1 MKEKLFALFLVLFI
15 AYPLCAQ
22 TDKTGSFTIKGQVLD
37 SLTNE
42 SVPYVTLR
50 IALANAPQKPIK
62 LLACDIDGKFQTPL
76 NTAGKYVISMQSIG
90 KIAAE
95 KTFTL
100 SDKQKNLDLGKL
112 FMQDDNQ
119 RLGEV
124 TVTAQKPLVKAEIDK
139 ITYSLE
145 DDPEAQTN
153 NTLDMLRKVPMVTVD
168 GDDKIQL
175 KGSTNF
181 KIYMNG
187 KPSNLLSNNPSEV
200 LKSMPANSVKNI
212 EVITDP
218 GAKYDAEGIGGII
231 NIITTKNALQ
241 GYTGSVRA
249 NATSLGRFGGGG
261 YLSLKAGKFGL
272 TANYNYNRE
281 NTPWNEASSMRE
293 DLKNKDEHFL
303 NQTGRSKS
311 NGPFQFGNLEGSY
324 EIDSLNLLTIG
335 ASLFRGSMKN
345 TSEYGV
351 EMLDAR
357 RNPVYSYNRY
367 TESTETFGSTDL
379 NVDYQHS
386 THKKDE
392 LLTASYRFSHSPN
405 DSKDYTELTDIKNY
419 FPKPGYP
426 QNNINDASTSEHTG
440 QFDYTTPT
448 WKDQTLEA
456 GVKYI
461 FRQSRSNT
469 DRSAFDNTSQ
479 SWTDI
484 TSKDSRFRHSQHVYS
499 AYLGYAVKFA
509 KFGVKAGVRAEGTS
523 LKVKYELAPSMNFGT
538 DYFDL
543 VPNATV
549 SYQINMAQQLRL
561 GYNLRIQR
569 PGIWYLNPYVND
581 SDPQNISYGNP
592 NLDSEKSNNINLNYS
607 MFAQK
612 FSINASATYTF
623 VNNSIE
629 RYTFIDPQNPG
640 IFQTTYGNIGKKQT
654 TGIFVYGNWNPVP
667 LFRIYLNGGIDY
679 TDLKSEMNNM
689 ANSGFSGRIYAGT
702 QFNFPLDFRLNL
714 NGGYFSPW
722 IQLQGKRSPFYF
734 TSISVNKDFLKK
746 KLSVSLSFNNPFW
759 KNMKMENTTSDD
771 TFYKQDINY
780 RTMRMLYV
788 SVSYRFGNLKDAI
801 KKVKRGINNDDV
813 KASGG
818 GSGEQ
823 QQM

>member
-1 MKEKLFALFLVLFI
+1 MKEKLFALLCVLFF
-15 AYPLCAQ
+15 ALPLCAQ

-42 SVPYVTLR
+42 SVPYATLR
-50 IALANAPQKPIK
+50 IALASAPQKPIK
-62 LLACDIDGKFQTPL
+62 LLACDIDGKFQAPL
-76 NTAGKYVISMQSIG
+76 NSAGQYIVSMQSIG
-90 KIAAE
+90 MAPAE
-95 KTFTL
+95 KSFTL
-100 SDKQKNLDLGKL
+100 TDTQKSLDLGKL
-112 FMQDDNQ
+112 FMQQDNQ

-124 TVTAQKPLVKAEIDK
+124 TVTAQKPLIKAEIDK

-175 KGSTNF
+175 KGSANF

-200 LKSMPANSVKNI
+200 LKSMPANTVKNI

-241 GYTGSVRA
+241 GYTGTIRM
-249 NATSLGRFGGGG
+249 NATSLGRVGGGG
-261 YLSLKAGKFGL
+261 YVSLKVGKFGL
-272 TANYNYNRE
+272 TANYNYNR
-281 NTPWNEASSMRE
+281 NNSPWNDASSMRE
-293 DLKNKDEHFL
+293 ELDNKEEHYL
-303 NQTGRSKS
+303 NQTGRSKYR
-311 NGPFQFGNLEGSY
+311 GPFQYGNLEGSY
-324 EIDSLNLLTIG
+324 EIDSLNLITVG

-345 TSEYGV
+345 TSEYAV
-351 EMLDAR
+351 EMLDILN
-357 RNPVYSYNRY
+357 NPVYKYNRN
-367 TESTETFGSTDL
+367 TTSTATFGSTDV
-379 NVDYQHS
+379 NVDYQRS

-392 LLTASYRFSHSPN
+392 MLTASYRFSLSP
-405 DSKDYTELTDIKNY
+405 DGSEDYTELTDIRNY
-419 FPKPGYP
+419 IPDLAYP
-426 QNNINDASTSEHTG
+426 QNNINDASTAEHTG

-469 DRSAFDNTSQ
+469 ERSAFNDATQ
-479 SWTDI
+479 DWIDV
-484 TSKDSRFRHSQHVYS
+484 TSKDGRFRHSQHIYS
-499 AYLGYAVKFA
+499 AYLGYAVKFD
-509 KFGVKAGVRAEGTS
+509 KFGVKAGVRGEGTS
-523 LKVKYELAPSMNFGT
+523 LNVKYELAPDMNFNT

-549 SYQINMAQQLRL
+549 SYQLTMAQQLRL

-569 PGIWYLNPYVND
+569 PGIWYLNPYIND
-581 SDPQNISYGNP
+581 SDPQNISFGNP

-629 RYTFIDPQNPG
+629 RYTFIDPLNPG
-640 IFQTTYGNIGKKQT
+640 IFQTTYGNVGKKQT
-654 TGIFVYGNWNPVP
+654 TGVFVYGNWNPVP
-667 LFRIYLNGGIDY
+667 LFRIYLNGGLDY
-679 TDLKSEMNNM
+679 TDLKSEKTNM

-702 QFNFPLDFRLNL
+702 QFNLPLDFRIDL

-722 IQLQGKRSPFYF
+722 IQLQGKGSPFYF
-734 TSISVNKDFLKK
+734 AGVGVNKDFLKK
-746 KLSVSLSFNNPFW
+746 KLTVSLSFQNPFW
-759 KNMKMENTTSDD
+759 KNMKMENTTSSD
-771 TFYKQDINY
+771 TFYKSDVNY

-801 KKVKRGINNDDV
+801 KKVKRGINNDDM

-823 QQM
+823 QM

>member
-1 MKEKLFALFLVLFI
+1 MKEKLFALLCVLFF
-15 AYPLCAQ
+15 ALPLCAQ

-42 SVPYVTLR
+42 SVPYATLR
-50 IALANAPQKPIK
+50 IALASAPQKPIK
-62 LLACDIDGKFQTPL
+62 LLACDIDGKFQAPL
-76 NTAGKYVISMQSIG
+76 NSAGQYIVSMQSIG
-90 KIAAE
+90 MAPAE
-95 KTFTL
+95 KSFTL
-100 SDKQKNLDLGKL
+100 TDTQKSLDLGKL
-112 FMQDDNQ
+112 FMQQDNQ

-124 TVTAQKPLVKAEIDK
+124 TVTAQKPLIKAEIDK

-200 LKSMPANSVKNI
+200 LKSMPANTVKNI

-231 NIITTKNALQ
+231 NITTTKNALQ
-241 GYTGSVRA
+241 GYTGTVRM
-249 NATSLGRFGGGG
+249 NATSLGRVGGGG
-261 YLSLKAGKFGL
+261 YVSLKVGKFGL
-272 TANYNYNRE
+272 TANYNYNR
-281 NTPWNEASSMRE
+281 NNSPWNDASSVRE
-293 DLKNKDEHFL
+293 ELDNKEEHYL
-303 NQTGRSKS
+303 NQTGRSKYR
-311 NGPFQFGNLEGSY
+311 GPFQYGNLEGSY
-324 EIDSLNLLTIG
+324 EIDSLNLITVG

-345 TSEYGV
+345 TSEYAV
-351 EMLDAR
+351 EMLDILN
-357 RNPVYSYNRY
+357 NPVYKYNRN
-367 TESTETFGSTDL
+367 TTSTATFGSTDV
-379 NVDYQHS
+379 NVDYQRS

-392 LLTASYRFSHSPN
+392 MLTASYRFSLSP
-405 DSKDYTELTDIKNY
+405 DGSEDYTELTDIRNY
-419 FPKPGYP
+419 IPDLGYP
-426 QNNINDASTSEHTG
+426 QNNINDASTAEHTG

-448 WKDQTLEA
+448 WKDQTLET

-469 DRSAFDNTSQ
+469 ERSAFNDATQ
-479 SWTDI
+479 DWIDV
-484 TSKDSRFRHSQHVYS
+484 TSKDGRFRHSQHIYS
-499 AYLGYAVKFA
+499 AYLGYAVKFS

-523 LKVKYELAPSMNFGT
+523 LNVKYELAPDMNFKT

-549 SYQINMAQQLRL
+549 SYQLTMAQQLRL

-569 PGIWYLNPYVND
+569 PGIWYLNPYIND
-581 SDPQNISYGNP
+581 SDPQNISFGNP

-629 RYTFIDPQNPG
+629 RYTFIDPVNPG
-640 IFQTTYGNIGKKQT
+640 IFQTTYGNVGKKQT
-654 TGIFVYGNWNPVP
+654 TGVFVYGNWNPVP
-667 LFRIYLNGGIDY
+667 LFRIYLNGGLDY
-679 TDLKSEMNNM
+679 TDLKSEKTNM

-702 QFNFPLDFRLNL
+702 QFNLPLDFRIDL

-722 IQLQGKRSPFYF
+722 IQLQGKGSPFYF
-734 TSISVNKDFLKK
+734 AGVGVNKDFLKK
-746 KLSVSLSFNNPFW
+746 KLTVSLSFQNPFW
-759 KNMKMENTTSDD
+759 KNMKMENTTSSD
-771 TFYKQDINY
+771 TFYKSDVNY

-801 KKVKRGINNDDV
+801 KKVKRGINNDDM

-823 QQM
+823 QM

>member
-1 MKEKLFALFLVLFI
+1 MKEKLFALLCVLFV
-15 AYPLCAQ
+15 ALPLCAQ

-42 SVPYVTLR
+42 SVPYATLR
-50 IALANAPQKPIK
+50 IALASTPQKPIK
-62 LLACDIDGKFQTPL
+62 LLACDIDGKFQAPL
-76 NTAGKYVISMQSIG
+76 NSAGQYIVSMQSIG
-90 KIAAE
+90 MAPAE
-95 KTFTL
+95 KSFTL
-100 SDKQKNLDLGKL
+100 SDKQKSLDLGKL
-112 FMQDDNQ
+112 FMQQDNQ

-124 TVTAQKPLVKAEIDK
+124 TVTAQKPLIKAEIDK

-200 LKSMPANSVKNI
+200 LKSMPANTVKNI

-241 GYTGSVRA
+241 GYTGTVRL
-249 NATSLGRFGGGG
+249 NASSLGRVGGGG
-261 YLSLKAGKFGL
+261 YVSLKVGKFGL
-272 TANYNYNRE
+272 TANYNYNH
-281 NTPWNEASSMRE
+281 NNSPWNDASSVRE
-293 DLKNKDEHFL
+293 ELDNKEEHYL
-303 NQTGRSKS
+303 NQTGRSKYR
-311 NGPFQFGNLEGSY
+311 GPFQYGNLEGSY
-324 EIDSLNLLTIG
+324 EIDSLNLITVG

-345 TSEYGV
+345 SSEYAV
-351 EMLDAR
+351 EMLDILN
-357 RNPVYSYNRY
+357 NPVYSYNRN
-367 TESTETFGSTDL
+367 TTSTATFGSTDV

-392 LLTASYRFSHSPN
+392 MLTASYRFSLSP
-405 DSKDYTELTDIKNY
+405 DGSEDYTELTDIRNY
-419 FPKPGYP
+419 IPDLGYP
-426 QNNINDASTSEHTG
+426 QNNINDASTAEHTG

-469 DRSAFDNTSQ
+469 ERSAFNDATQ
-479 SWTDI
+479 DWIDV
-484 TSKDSRFRHSQHVYS
+484 TSKDGRFRHSQHIYS
-499 AYLGYAVKFA
+499 AYLGYAVKFS

-523 LKVKYELAPSMNFGT
+523 LNVKYELAPDMNFKT

-549 SYQINMAQQLRL
+549 SYQLTMAQQLRL

-569 PGIWYLNPYVND
+569 PGIWYLNPYIND
-581 SDPQNISYGNP
+581 SDPQNISFGNP

-629 RYTFIDPQNPG
+629 RYTFIDPENPG
-640 IFQTTYGNIGKKQT
+640 IFQTTYGNVGKKQT
-654 TGIFVYGNWNPVP
+654 TGVFVYGNWNPVP
-667 LFRIYLNGGIDY
+667 LFRIYLNGGLDY
-679 TDLKSEMNNM
+679 TDLKSEKTNM

-702 QFNFPLDFRLNL
+702 QFNLPLDFRIDL

-722 IQLQGKRSPFYF
+722 IQLQGKGSPFYF
-734 TSISVNKDFLKK
+734 AGVGVNKDFLKK
-746 KLSVSLSFNNPFW
+746 KLSVSLSFQNPFW
-759 KNMKMENTTSDD
+759 KNMKMENTTSSDK
-771 TFYKQDINY
+771 FYKSDVNY

-801 KKVKRGINNDDV
+801 KKVKRGINNDDM

-823 QQM
+823 QM